1 MRRAAALS
9 AMALVGLT
17 SYARGAVEECVTNY
31 SQTKDYFPAA
41 AGTTVEEARKFTID
55 YFPHYK
61 VVTNLASK
69 RQYVLYPCGG
79 PEPDVSALGLPV
91 GYQRKTL
98 SVPVKVNKYKCM
110 INNKY
115 MHGHVSMCVSM

>member
-1 MRRAAALS
+1 MRRAALS

-17 SYARGAVEECVTNY
+17 SYARGAAVEECVTNY

-41 AGTTVEEARKFTID
+41 AGTIVEEARKFTID

-69 RQYVLYPCGG
+69 RQYVLYPCGA
-79 PEPDVSALGLPV
+79 PVPDVSALGLPV

-98 SVPVKVNKYKCM
+98 SVPVKVN
-110 INNKY
+110 NFP
-115 MHGHVSMCVSM
+115 MHADLCVCVLYASM